1 MKCGKKKRKGVVVG
15 KSRAG
20 AAHPCNAGIPLQSK
34 SMTTATVTT
43 ATAYASNTGRVWRL
57 KDYAKVWSFGSR
69 VYIRWSDKLGLSID
83 GRNPERAKLLVEQVL
98 AKGTITPDL
107 WEKHFYPDWRFGSV
121 NYMD

>member
-1 MKCGKKKRKGVVVG
+1 M
-15 KSRAG
+15 
-20 AAHPCNAGIPLQSK
+20 QSK
-34 SMTTATVTT
+34 SMTT
-43 ATAYASNTGRVWRL
+43 ATAYASNTSRVWRL
-57 KDYAKVWSFGSR
+57 KDYAEVWSFGSR

-83 GRNPERAKLLVEQVL
+83 GRNPERAKLLVQQVL